1 VAHPATLLGQ
11 FGPSHIS
18 IMMMFGLP
26 CRTGLMKILRIKTG
40 ADLVGHVVEFHMD
53 SVSFAVGVR
62 SDLLLRQ
69 HRHIGPAM
77 TLTHLGYLPW
87 LVL

>member
-1 VAHPATLLGQ
+1 M
-11 FGPSHIS
+11 I
-18 IMMMFGLP
+18 GLP
-26 CRTGLMKILRIKTG
+26 CRTRLMKILRIETG

-69 HRHIGPAM
+69 HWHIGTAM